1 MFGVGNDV
9 AAGIY
14 LVLRETRVNCVGWN
28 GKWNWSWIG
37 MDLEND
43 IKINCWKVEIVSW
56 EYLNFIIEQDT
67 MVQKHY
73 RLQAHVLQLIKK
85 NKYKKNKMKINLC
98 EIEGKNTQDVK
109 VYTYYKHPFLL
120 KTSLSTRCQEWIIFQ
135 ISCFFINQLLFQPFQ
150 EPYPQSTHVHRNIQD
165 SCLEHTS

>member
-1 MFGVGNDV
+1 MGN
-9 AAGIY
+9 GIG
-14 LVLRETRVNCVGWN
+14 LVLED
-28 GKWNWSWIG
+28 

-43 IKINCWKVEIVSW
+43 EKINCWKVE

-98 EIEGKNTQDVK
+98 EIEGTRIQIFVQFQYVK
-109 VYTYYKHPFLL
+109 
-120 KTSLSTRCQEWIIFQ
+120 QE
-135 ISCFFINQLLFQPFQ
+135 
-150 EPYPQSTHVHRNIQD
+150 
-165 SCLEHTS
+165 